1 MQNTT
6 LKMTGRS
13 IRISIGR
20 FAALFLIIALS
31 VGFFAGLKLTKA
43 DMQKTLGLYLKNQ
56 QMYDFRLISTLGF
69 TSEDETSFEKM
80 DGVRSAEGSKSVD
93 LLMEFDGNI
102 LPYTVLAIPEKINLP
117 SLMEGRMPD
126 ADSECIADA
135 NVFNAEDI
143 GKTITVAAEN
153 AEDSADKLKTKTYT
167 IVGLAESPL
176 YLGLDR
182 GTTTL
187 SGGKPKGFLYLSPEA
202 FETEIYTDLYLTLTD
217 NAAVYSEEYDRLTKQ
232 YKPDVAKLCEQTAQN
247 HYDWLLAETGLTAE
261 MAETAGIYEPDTY
274 ILTRSEN
281 AGYVSFENDTSIVS
295 GIANVF
301 PVFFILVAMLVCITT
316 MSRMVHEERTQIGV
330 LKAMG
335 FSNKGIIGKYL
346 LYVGSA
352 TLLGWGVGYFLGTR
366 GIPQVFWFAYNSIYD
381 FSSLSYCFNPWIMG
395 GTLVA
400 SLLGTMGSTLYACR
414 RALMSEP
421 AKLIRPKVP
430 KAGKRIVLE
439 RIGFLWNRLPFL
451 QKVTMRNMFRYKSR
465 FLMMI
470 IGISGCTALLVTG
483 FGVRDSLLPTG
494 DIQYGE
500 ILKYDIEAEF
510 QEPQEPQNTILKKT
524 DGVGRYLLLEESSA
538 DILSAEKTQSV
549 RLLSFDTDNVRDFL
563 CLSDGSAELAIP
575 ADGEV
580 MLSRQAA
587 NKLGVQPGE
596 KIKLRN
602 SDREIYELRL
612 SGVFE
617 NHIDNYAVISAETYR
632 ECVNA
637 WEPKRA
643 FILAEK
649 DVDTLADTLLAAD
662 GVNGITI
669 LADRKDSIDDSL
681 SCLNYIIF
689 LIIFFAG
696 ALAFVV
702 IYNLTNINI
711 AERSREIATVKVL
724 GFYPKETGAY
734 ILRENLILSALAAL
748 VGLPLGVI
756 LHRFVLYMIDIDGLL
771 FPVQISGSSYLL
783 AFMLTILFAFF
794 VNLYMKRK
802 VGKIHMAESLKTVE

>member
-1 MQNTT
+1 
-6 LKMTGRS
+6 
-13 IRISIGR
+13 
-20 FAALFLIIALS
+20 
-31 VGFFAGLKLTKA
+31 
-43 DMQKTLGLYLKNQ
+43 
-56 QMYDFRLISTLGF
+56 
-69 TSEDETSFEKM
+69 
-80 DGVRSAEGSKSVD
+80 
-93 LLMEFDGNI
+93 
-102 LPYTVLAIPEKINLP
+102 
-117 SLMEGRMPD
+117 
-126 ADSECIADA
+126 
-135 NVFNAEDI
+135 
-143 GKTITVAAEN
+143 
-153 AEDSADKLKTKTYT
+153 
-167 IVGLAESPL
+167 
-176 YLGLDR
+176 
-182 GTTTL
+182 
-187 SGGKPKGFLYLSPEA
+187 
-202 FETEIYTDLYLTLTD
+202 
-217 NAAVYSEEYDRLTKQ
+217 
-232 YKPDVAKLCEQTAQN
+232 
-247 HYDWLLAETGLTAE
+247 
-261 MAETAGIYEPDTY
+261 
-274 ILTRSEN
+274 
-281 AGYVSFENDTSIVS
+281 
-295 GIANVF
+295 
-301 PVFFILVAMLVCITT
+301 
-316 MSRMVHEERTQIGV
+316 
-330 LKAMG
+330 
-335 FSNKGIIGKYL
+335 
-346 LYVGSA
+346 
-352 TLLGWGVGYFLGTR
+352 
-366 GIPQVFWFAYNSIYD
+366 
-381 FSSLSYCFNPWIMG
+381 
-395 GTLVA
+395 
-400 SLLGTMGSTLYACR
+400 
-414 RALMSEP
+414 
-421 AKLIRPKVP
+421 
-430 KAGKRIVLE
+430 
-439 RIGFLWNRLPFL
+439 
-451 QKVTMRNMFRYKSR
+451 
-465 FLMMI
+465 MMI

-524 DGVGRYLLLEESSA
+524 DGVGRYLLLEEASA
-538 DILSAEKTQSV
+538 DILSVEKTQSV

-802 VGKIHMAESLKTVE
+802 VEKIHMAESLKTVE